1 MKADE
6 LWKAAMSQIYKIC
19 KVLNFPKMKQ
29 ATIKRVWV
37 KEWHI
42 LYYIWKLNTQHPSP
56 NTHRLTPVICIASPL
71 ICYALDYL
79 CTTYFSYHFGYEL
92 LMINGALTY
101 LGLRVIKA

>member
-1 MKADE
+1 MCSYTYGPLLGLFAYA
-6 LWKAAMSQIYKIC
+6 LTTS
-19 KVLNFPKMKQ
+19 PK
-29 ATIKRVWV
+29 TSS
-37 KEWHI
+37 
-42 LYYIWKLNTQHPSP
+42 NTQHPSP
-56 NTHRLTPVICIASPL
+56 NTHRLTTVICIASPL

>member
-1 MKADE
+1 MCSYTYGPLLGLFAYA
-6 LWKAAMSQIYKIC
+6 LTTS
-19 KVLNFPKMKQ
+19 
-29 ATIKRVWV
+29 
-37 KEWHI
+37 
-42 LYYIWKLNTQHPSP
+42 SP
-56 NTHRLTPVICIASPL
+56 HGERMPAGQVRGLTPVICIASPL

>member
-1 MKADE
+1 MCSYTYGPLLGLFAYA
-6 LWKAAMSQIYKIC
+6 L
-19 KVLNFPKMKQ
+19 
-29 ATIKRVWV
+29 TKRQQ
-37 KEWHI
+37 
-42 LYYIWKLNTQHPSP
+42 LTPT
-56 NTHRLTPVICIASPL
+56 THHLTPVVCIASPL